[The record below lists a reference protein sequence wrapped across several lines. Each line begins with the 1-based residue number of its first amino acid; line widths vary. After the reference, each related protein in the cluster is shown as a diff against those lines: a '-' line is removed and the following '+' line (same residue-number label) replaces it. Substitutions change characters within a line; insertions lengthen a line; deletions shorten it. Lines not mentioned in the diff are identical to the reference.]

1 MNNNEKSPNEYMEE
15 LMKMAR
21 EYDRIGNDLV
31 QIRIKKATEI
41 ILIRSQVK
49 SDAQAER
56 VFQATEEGLLE
67 LQYSF
72 QLKSYEKLMSVIKLK
87 LRLMANEE
95 YRG

>member
-1 MNNNEKSPNEYMEE
+1 MDELEE
-15 LMKMAR
+15 IMKN
-21 EYDRIGNDLV
+21 YDDIGNKLV
-31 QIRIKKATEI
+31 KIKVKKATEI
-41 ILIRSQVK
+41 ILIRANTK
-49 SDAQAER
+49 SDNGAER
-56 VFQATEEGLLE
+56 LWQATEEGLLE